1 MMTAGSNSISIIRSQ
16 KFERKTDSLSI
27 GISSPPTGVG
37 GGGLVGTTPLSVG
50 PGLTARASTRA
61 YLCRLLKFVSSPI
74 DRKVDLYGLGIK
86 VFPESNSNER
96 LKSLEYSPKLAMV
109 KAYWT
114 PYG

>member
-50 PGLTARASTRA
+50 PGLTVRASTRA
-61 YLCRLLKFVSSPI
+61 YLCRLLLKFVSSPI
-74 DRKVDLYGLGIK
+74 DSKVDLYGLGIK
-86 VFPESNSNER
+86 VFPESNSNDDSSSKNTAR
-96 LKSLEYSPKLAMV
+96 S
-109 KAYWT
+109 
-114 PYG
+114 